1 MRITVIGAS
10 AGVGLELV
18 NQLLERGH
26 SVMTL
31 SRHVETIPNHPG
43 IEKIR
48 GSSLNA
54 DDVAKATDSAEVI
67 LVTIGTGMSTKATGL
82 YPGSAAAIL
91 KALERSTTKPPL
103 IVLTGF
109 GAGDSWNYNSLPMKL
124 LFSLFLK
131 DAYAEKTR
139 MEQLIAKGYPN
150 SMFVRP
156 GRLTNGA
163 LSKRYRVL
171 AGLDRN
177 TGVGAIS
184 RKDVAHFMAEQ
195 AEHPDFIGKYPAL
208 SY

>member
-31 SRHVETIPNHPG
+31 SRHVETIPDHHG
-43 IEKIR
+43 IKKIR

-54 DDVAKATDSAEVI
+54 DDVAKATDGAEVI

-91 KALERSTTKPPL
+91 KALERSTSKPPL

-131 DAYAEKTR
+131 DAYAEKTQ

-177 TGVGAIS
+177 TRVGAIS

>member
-18 NQLLERGH
+18 HQLLDRGH
-26 SVMTL
+26 TVTTL
-31 SRHVETIPNHPG
+31 SRSVETIPDHPG
-43 IEKIR
+43 IKKVR
-48 GSSLNA
+48 GSSLNE
-54 DDVAKATDSAEVI
+54 DDVAKAIDCAEAI
-67 LVTIGTGMSTKATGL
+67 LVTLGTGMSTKATGL

-91 KALERSTTKPPL
+91 KALERSTTRPPL

-109 GAGDSWNYNSLPMKL
+109 GAGDSWNYNSLLMKV
-124 LFSLFLK
+124 LFNLFLK
-131 DAYAEKTR
+131 DVYAEKTQ
-139 MEQLIAKGYPN
+139 MEQLISKGYAN

-163 LSKRYRVL
+163 LSKQYRVFT
-171 AGLDRN
+171 GLDKN
-177 TGVGAIS
+177 TRVGAVS

>member
-1 MRITVIGAS
+1 
-10 AGVGLELV
+10 
-18 NQLLERGH
+18 
-26 SVMTL
+26 
-31 SRHVETIPNHPG
+31 
-43 IEKIR
+43 
-48 GSSLNA
+48 
-54 DDVAKATDSAEVI
+54 
-67 LVTIGTGMSTKATGL
+67 
-82 YPGSAAAIL
+82 
-91 KALERSTTKPPL
+91 
-103 IVLTGF
+103 
-109 GAGDSWNYNSLPMKL
+109 MKL

-131 DAYAEKTR
+131 DAYAEKTQ

-177 TGVGAIS
+177 TRVGAIS